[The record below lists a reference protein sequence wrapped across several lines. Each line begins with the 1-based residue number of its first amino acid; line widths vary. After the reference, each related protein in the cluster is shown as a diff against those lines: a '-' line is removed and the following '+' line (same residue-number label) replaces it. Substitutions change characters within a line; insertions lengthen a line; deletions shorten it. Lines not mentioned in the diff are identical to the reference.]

1 VELRGN
7 RAVIKGERKSL
18 SPFLFYNDLATPLC
32 SKPAGVLH
40 GFIQTVHCGSCLMR
54 LHSEFCALIAG
65 VAGVVCHRKKIKEMQ
80 FSECFFKTGKI
91 PLLPLQ
97 VVMRHY

>member
-1 VELRGN
+1 M
-7 RAVIKGERKSL
+7 
-18 SPFLFYNDLATPLC
+18 PL
-32 SKPAGVLH
+32 H
-40 GFIQTVHCGSCLMR
+40 Y
-54 LHSEFCALIAG
+54 EFCALVAG
-65 VAGVVCHRKKIKEMQ
+65 VAGVVCHMKKIKEMQ